1 MGGLISSIFGT
12 KPDPSQIIGSD
23 ISELNKLYNT
33 VVPGRNNSSSAPL
46 LGILKNKDKQAA
58 IENQEFKIKR
68 SLFSE
73 INKLSFKT
81 SREIIMVHQRHGTT
95 FANVLNKGFEQSSIV
110 KEFAPNTPLNSI
122 GFQQLFQIS
131 DFLLHCKSK
140 NINYV
145 IGDNISIDDLV
156 KQQSGGVG
164 KNNKKV
170 PANLTG
176 SVEHHNSFG
185 SSISVSPASNST
197 RQAAPNSSG
206 QPAPNSS
213 GSALQQKTLRPILL
227 FCCSELFRTQQTIF
241 ITYFNIIIDYLKN
254 GRKIIIL
261 PWLNEK
267 RGPERLKVNADNFV
281 VNMAH
286 TNAEWK
292 KFIGNFT
299 SLSKNSSFMGSIG
312 RKEGDT
318 SISNKIDLSKILT
331 SKILVNKNGKQITID
346 YSNWDDIFYLPTS
359 VYKNIGSPEVPSY
372 EFDKKLYDLK
382 NKGFPRSM
390 CEPSEMYDKLPEIFS
405 TYFLG
410 STIITDDPD
419 YGIIT
424 DDPDY
429 GVDFYEP
436 RIGPNVRM
444 NIVFVSHHSSG
455 ENVIKYATE
464 GDSDRTFQKQQF
476 MNGEIVILPKGG
488 IMGKRLNPNNAEDIS
503 KLNAFIEN
511 YKKFILKKI
520 DRIQIDNKIKN
531 KIKNIFEP
539 LPNQLVQVNKPKLQ
553 ELVELLKEVSSS
565 NKKNDPNLKDICAIA
580 ETLIAYSNNQQQ
592 NSQPS
597 TFGINNRIFPVGFY
611 NSIINQK
618 IKRKN
623 KRDDIQEI
631 YPLYIL
637 YNPDLNIFFS
647 IADIVKQVI
656 AILLGN
662 TKIRNKDQPVQVVT
676 DSGSEEQQNVPGTL
690 NLSFPLEK
698 FFKMTV
704 SEYNEFIIKIR
715 KILEKIND
723 FYSKNQLNFFYNY
736 NELLKECT
744 PITLTTPVAAASP
757 AAVAAAARVAD
768 AAIRAKGDNVVSN
781 VAAAPAASA
790 ANVAAPAAA
799 PTTPITTESSLLEYL
814 RDKYDIKYFIQSL
827 IRFLFDFCTDKEDHL
842 TKIREIIRTKLN
854 LQITDKDI
862 DKLFNEEFKKQL
874 EGNFG
879 KHYGNR
885 QHNPPKKSI
894 NNLEEYKLSKTTKC
908 ENKKKNKNYIKCI
921 SEKYNKQKIA
931 QGIYSE
937 YGILSNSNSNKL
949 NQIKK
954 NLNNL
959 EKKMKSANGLSL
971 LNKIKYKTPEIKKD
985 KLGKK
990 IKQISYGFKRKFLE
1004 RPYVLYK
1011 NTPSIIV

>member
-12 KPDPSQIIGSD
+12 KPDQSQIIGSY
-23 ISELNKLYNT
+23 ISELNKLYNPG
-33 VVPGRNNSSSAPL
+33 VPGRNNSLSAPL
-46 LGILKNKDKQAA
+46 LGTQKNKA
-58 IENQEFKIKR
+58 IENKEYKIKR

-131 DFLLHCKSK
+131 DFLLYCKSK
-140 NINYV
+140 DINYV

-156 KQQSGGVG
+156 KKQSSGVG

-286 TNAEWK
+286 TKAEWK

-318 SISNKIDLSKILT
+318 SISKKIDLLKKLTSPILT
-331 SKILVNKNGKQITID
+331 DNKNSKKTID

-419 YGIIT
+419 YG
-424 DDPDY
+424 
-429 GVDFYEP
+429 VDFYEP

-464 GDSDRTFQKQQF
+464 GNSDRTFQKQQF

-488 IMGKRLNPNNAEDIS
+488 IMGKRVNPNNEADIS
-503 KLNAFIEN
+503 KLNEFIKK
-511 YKKFILKKI
+511 YKEFILKKI
-520 DRIQIDNKIKN
+520 DRIPIMSGIKN
-531 KIKNIFEP
+531 KIKEIFESSSNHP
-539 LPNQLVQVNKPKLQ
+539 VQVNKQKLQ
-553 ELVELLKEVSSS
+553 ELVELLKKVRSS

-592 NSQPS
+592 NSQSS

-623 KRDDIQEI
+623 KRDVFQEI

-637 YNPDLNIFFS
+637 YNPDLKIFFS

-656 AILLGN
+656 AILPDKKTITN
-662 TKIRNKDQPVQVVT
+662 NIQPGQVVVEEQP

-704 SEYNEFIIKIR
+704 SEYNEFINKIIE
-715 KILEKIND
+715 ILTKINYM
-723 FYSKNQLNFFYNY
+723 YSKNQLNFFYDY
-736 NELLKECT
+736 NTLLEKCT
-744 PITLTTPVAAASP
+744 LITLTTPVAAASP

-768 AAIRAKGDNVVSN
+768 AASRAKGDNVVSN

-862 DKLFNEEFKKQL
+862 DKLFNEEFK
-874 EGNFG
+874 
-879 KHYGNR
+879 
-885 QHNPPKKSI
+885 
-894 NNLEEYKLSKTTKC
+894 NN
-908 ENKKKNKNYIKCI
+908 
-921 SEKYNKQKIA
+921 
-931 QGIYSE
+931 
-937 YGILSNSNSNKL
+937 
-949 NQIKK
+949 
-954 NLNNL
+954 
-959 EKKMKSANGLSL
+959 
-971 LNKIKYKTPEIKKD
+971 
-985 KLGKK
+985 
-990 IKQISYGFKRKFLE
+990 
-1004 RPYVLYK
+1004 
-1011 NTPSIIV
+1011 